1 MKPSEKFAIIA
12 DDYTGAGDSG
22 IHFSRTGRQ
31 IDLLLQGEHLGEL
44 LHHSNGVTLTTES
57 RFLDPESAAS
67 AVAALIRQCQAAG
80 FRQFFKKI
88 DSTLRGNPG
97 SEIESALKATGRK
110 AALICT
116 AMPTTGRTCVD
127 GSIYLG
133 DLPLHKTEIGDDPFN
148 PVSTSSV
155 VELLGRQTLLPA
167 GAVSIQ
173 DIEADG
179 DGTTLAANLRSLV
192 DKGIRLIVADAATDS
207 HLLAL
212 ARQIDAAD
220 FLPVGAGGFAKALAE
235 THKLP
240 VPPMGKRTDI
250 HPQGPILA
258 VIGSLAGVSR
268 RQADIACE
276 SSSYRPFDIQ
286 LEYGQDDIEREFSRF
301 LAGMGHGP
309 PNILLRVSDAVRP
322 ARVSKK
328 EGERVAR
335 LLGDAATVIC
345 RYYECRTV
353 FSTGG
358 STSMGVAR
366 ALGIRAV
373 TLVDE
378 IMPGVVL
385 GSCSAPN
392 AGVKWFI
399 SKAGGFGDKEILK
412 SIAAG
417 SADSNRGV

>member
-44 LHHSNGVTLTTES
+44 LRHSSGVSLTTES
-57 RFLDPESAAS
+57 RFLTPERAAS

-80 FRQFFKKI
+80 FSQFFKKI

-97 SEIESALKATGRK
+97 SEIESALKVTGRK

-116 AMPTTGRTCVD
+116 AMPMTGRTCVD

-155 VELLGRQTLLPA
+155 ADLLGRQTLLPA
-167 GAVSIQ
+167 DAVSIQ

-179 DGTTLAANLRSLV
+179 ETLTANLRSLV
-192 DKGIRLIVADAATDS
+192 GKGIRLIVADAVTDS

-220 FLPVGAGGFAKALAE
+220 FLPVGAGGFARALAE

-240 VPPMGKRTDI
+240 GQPMGKKTAI

-258 VIGSLAGVSR
+258 VIGSLAGISR

-276 SSSYRPFDIQ
+276 SSSFRPFDIQ
-286 LEYGQDDIEREFSRF
+286 LEHGREDIEREFSRL
-301 LAGMGHGP
+301 LAGMGPGT
-309 PNILLRVSDAVRP
+309 PNILLRVPDAVRP
-322 ARVSKK
+322 VRVSK
-328 EGERVAR
+328 EEAERVAQ
-335 LLGDAATVIC
+335 LLGDAAAVIC
-345 RYYECRTV
+345 RHYTCRTV

-385 GSCSAPN
+385 GSCFASN

-417 SADSNRGV
+417 YADSNEGV